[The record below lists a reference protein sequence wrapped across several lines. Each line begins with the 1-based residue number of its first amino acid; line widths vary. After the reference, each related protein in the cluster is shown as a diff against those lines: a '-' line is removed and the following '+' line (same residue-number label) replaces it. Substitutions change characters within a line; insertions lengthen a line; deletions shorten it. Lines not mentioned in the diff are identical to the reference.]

1 MKRFHRRCRRLCILA
16 ALLVLLVLFLRQ
28 NVLLDTASRHAI
40 LLDAQS
46 GRVLAQKR
54 ADERTAPASLTKMM
68 TVLLAIETEPD
79 LDKQVT
85 LPEDIFPALQ
95 TEKASMAGFV
105 PDETVT
111 VRDLLYGAMLP
122 SGAECCEALARLVS
136 GSEDNFAELMNQ
148 KAAELGMKNT
158 HFTNATGLTDTEH
171 YSSAA
176 DMAKLLQAAL
186 HNTTFRTIFT
196 TEHYTTTATAQHPE
210 GVSLTSTLLGQ
221 AGRNRASDGNADR
234 RRQNRVY
241 RRRRAVSGQPCHR
254 ERKRVHP
261 CYACRARRPRD
272 GAVQYP
278 RCGAGVP
285 ETGR

>member
-1 MKRFHRRCRRLCILA
+1 MKRFHRRCRWLCILA

-46 GRVLAQKR
+46 GQILAQKR
-54 ADERTAPASLTKMM
+54 ADERAAPASLTKMM
-68 TVLLAIETEPD
+68 TILLAIEAEPD

-85 LPEDIFPALQ
+85 LPEDIFPPLQ

-105 PDETVT
+105 
-111 VRDLLYGAMLP
+111 
-122 SGAECCEALARLVS
+122 SGAECCEALAQLIS
-136 GSEDNFAELMNQ
+136 GSEESFAALMNQ

-186 HNTTFRTIFT
+186 QNTTFRMIFT

-210 GVSLTSTLLGQ
+210 GVSLTSTLLSKLDGTELP
-221 AGRNRASDGNADR
+221 AGTKIEGGKTGYTAAAGLCLASLATVNGKEYIFVTLAAPGDHGTEQYNILDAVK
-234 RRQNRVY
+234 VY
-241 RRRRAVSGQPCHR
+241 RKLAD
-254 ERKRVHP
+254 KK
-261 CYACRARRPRD
+261 
-272 GAVQYP
+272 
-278 RCGAGVP
+278 
-285 ETGR
+285 

>member
-122 SGAECCEALARLVS
+122 SGAECCEALAQLVS
-136 GSEDNFAELMNQ
+136 GSEENFAALMNQ

-176 DMAKLLQAAL
+176 QYDLPHNFYNRAL
-186 HNTTFRTIFT
+186 H
-196 TEHYTTTATAQHPE
+196 HYGDCTAPGRRFADQHTA
-210 GVSLTSTLLGQ
+210 GQ
-221 AGRNRASDGNADR
+221 AGRNGASDGNADR

-278 RCGAGVP
+278 RCSACVP
-285 ETGR
+285 ETSG

>member
-158 HFTNATGLTDTEH
+158 HFTNATGSDRYRALFQRGR
-171 YSSAA
+171 YGKALAGSAA
-176 DMAKLLQAAL
+176 QYDLPHNFYNRAL
-186 HNTTFRTIFT
+186 H
-196 TEHYTTTATAQHPE
+196 H
-210 GVSLTSTLLGQ
+210 
-221 AGRNRASDGNADR
+221 
-234 RRQNRVY
+234 
-241 RRRRAVSGQPCHR
+241 
-254 ERKRVHP
+254 
-261 CYACRARRPRD
+261 
-272 GAVQYP
+272 
-278 RCGAGVP
+278 
-285 ETGR
+285 